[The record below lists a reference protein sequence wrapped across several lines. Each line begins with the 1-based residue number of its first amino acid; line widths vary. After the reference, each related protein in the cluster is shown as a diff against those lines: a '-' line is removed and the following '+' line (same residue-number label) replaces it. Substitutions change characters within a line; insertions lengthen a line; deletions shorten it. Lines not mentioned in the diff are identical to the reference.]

1 MGARYAKTA
10 GMSASRRLVSIIL
23 AVVVIVAMLL
33 AYVWSHISITRFQ
46 YEIARE
52 LSRKNRLEETIKK
65 LKVEVAT
72 LKTPQRI
79 EEKAR
84 TELNM
89 GYPTRDQVVFVQ

>member
-1 MGARYAKTA
+1 MGARYAKTERT
-10 GMSASRRLVSIIL
+10 STTRRLFSIL
-23 AVVVIVAMLL
+23 LVVVAVVMILL

-52 LSRKNRLEETIKK
+52 MSRKDRLEETIKK

-84 TELNM
+84 AELNM
-89 GYPTRDQVVFVQ
+89 NYPTRDQVVFVQ